1 MGAFNKNRINLTP
14 DNNGNRESFTL
25 EMVEFKPEWQFEDR
39 KTGVIYKN
47 GIIPQKLFI
56 TFLGG
61 NIQPESAKRAID
73 ILEKMFQS
81 GVLTNCEYI
90 RIADYNEVIN
100 APFSTRIL
108 YANSLNRLNSTYN
121 CRPSITYICGASLLL
136 KTMLRL
142 FASYVKQLF
151 IFVPTVQDAFV
162 KINTGPNLDRV
173 ERDRKIVLSQQEI
186 DQFATLCGHILF
198 NESFTFDEKLN
209 GVAPDNPLHD
219 LYTIISLLNTDLRE
233 LQKTEKAQKKQ
244 IEDALE
250 DFRMLNKQ
258 LLVEKKNVE
267 EKEQI
272 QQILIKNL
280 TQARQEAEAANHAKS
295 EFLANLSH
303 EIITPLHAVMGM
315 TELLCTTAL
324 NSEQQNYAD
333 TIQIST
339 RQLHQ
344 LLNNILDFSKNE
356 SGELEGEQSI
366 FDFRRLFENISSL
379 LLDEALK
386 KSLQLTFII
395 PHSIPTALVGYP
407 AYILKVLISLVE
419 NAIKFSNKGEI
430 VVSIEPLSDAAD
442 EINLRISVKDNGIGI
457 PEGKQEL
464 IFQKFTQLDASA
476 TRTAGGTG
484 LGLAIA
490 KQLIE
495 FMGGTLNLFSV
506 EHEGAEFWF
515 KLAFIKPQE
524 TRSTPKSYTTQQ
536 EIVSPLGTESSESQ
550 QSVENA
556 LPINNRILLVEDNSI
571 NQRVATAMLN
581 KLKFTVD
588 IATNGF
594 EALEALK
601 KNIYSLVI
609 MDLQMPLMGG
619 LEATKEIRKQGTGIL
634 NPNIP
639 IIAMTANATKEDH
652 NNCLSAG
659 MNDFLSKPVM
669 MTTLQ
674 TLLQKWA
681 Q

>member
-1 MGAFNKNRINLTP
+1 MGAFNNNALNLTP
-14 DNNGNRESFTL
+14 DNNGKRESVSL
-25 EMVEFKPEWQFEDR
+25 EMIDFNPEWQFKDS
-39 KTGVIYKN
+39 KTGVFYKN

-209 GVAPDNPLHD
+209 GVSPDNPLHD
-219 LYTIISLLNTDLRE
+219 LYTIISLLNNDLRE
-233 LQKTEKAQKKQ
+233 LQKTEKEQKKQ

-250 DFRMLNKQ
+250 DFRMLNSQ
-258 LLVEKKNVE
+258 LSVQKKNVE

-280 TQARQEAEAANHAKS
+280 TQARKEAETANRAKS

-303 EIITPLHAVMGM
+303 EIITPLHAVIGM
-315 TELLCTTAL
+315 TDLLCSTSL
-324 NSEQQNYAD
+324 NSEQKTYTD
-333 TIQIST
+333 TIQMST
-339 RQLHQ
+339 QQLHQ
-344 LLNNILDFSKNE
+344 LLNNILEFSKNV
-356 SGELEGEQSI
+356 SGKLDSEQSI
-366 FDFRRLFENISSL
+366 FDIRRLFDDISSL

-386 KSLQLTFII
+386 KRLLLTFAI
-395 PHSIPTALVGYP
+395 PNSIPTPLLGYP
-407 AYILKVLISLVE
+407 AFLLKVLINLVE
-419 NAIKFSNKGEI
+419 NAIKFSEKGEI
-430 VVSIEPLSDAAD
+430 VVSIRHLSETSDD
-442 EINLRISVKDNGIGI
+442 ITLCISVKDSGIGI
-457 PEGKQEL
+457 PEGKKEL
-464 IFQKFTQLDASA
+464 ILQQFTQLDSSA
-476 TRTAGGTG
+476 TRKAGGTG

-495 FMGGTLNLFSV
+495 FMGGTLNLCSV
-506 EHEGAEFWF
+506 EHEGSEFWF
-515 KLAFIKPQE
+515 ILAFIKPQE
-524 TRSTPKSYTTQQ
+524 NSNLPKAFTAMQ
-536 EIVSPLGTESSESQ
+536 ERVSPSEKELSGSQ
-550 QSVENA
+550 QSIENA
-556 LPINNRILLVEDNSI
+556 LPINNRILLVEDNSV
-571 NQRVATAMLN
+571 NQRVAKAMLN
-581 KLKFTVD
+581 KLGCTVD
-588 IATNGF
+588 IAANGF
-594 EALEALK
+594 EALDALQQ
-601 KNIYSLVI
+601 NTYALVI

-619 LEATKEIRKQGTGIL
+619 LEATKEIRKQATGRI

-652 NNCLSAG
+652 NNCLKAG
-659 MNDFLSKPVM
+659 MNDFISKPVM

-674 TLLQKWA
+674 TLLQKWVR
-681 Q
+681 

>member
-1 MGAFNKNRINLTP
+1 MGAFNNNARNLTP
-14 DNNGNRESFTL
+14 DNNGKRESVSL
-25 EMVEFKPEWQFEDR
+25 EMIDFNPEWQFKDS
-39 KTGVIYKN
+39 KTGVFYKN

-209 GVAPDNPLHD
+209 GVSPDNPLHD
-219 LYTIISLLNTDLRE
+219 LYTIISLLNNDLRE
-233 LQKTEKAQKKQ
+233 LQKTEKEQKKQ

-250 DFRMLNKQ
+250 DFRMLNSQ
-258 LLVEKKNVE
+258 LSVQKKNVE

-280 TQARQEAEAANHAKS
+280 TQARKEAETANRAKS

-303 EIITPLHAVMGM
+303 EIITPLHAVIGM
-315 TELLCTTAL
+315 TDLLCSTSL
-324 NSEQQNYAD
+324 NSEQKTYTD
-333 TIQIST
+333 TIQMST
-339 RQLHQ
+339 QQLHQ
-344 LLNNILDFSKNE
+344 LLNNILEFSKNV
-356 SGELEGEQSI
+356 SGKLDSEQSI
-366 FDFRRLFENISSL
+366 FDIRRLFDDISSL

-386 KSLQLTFII
+386 KRLLLTFAI
-395 PHSIPTALVGYP
+395 PNSIPTPLLGYP
-407 AYILKVLISLVE
+407 AFLLKVLINLVE
-419 NAIKFSNKGEI
+419 NAIKFSEKGEI
-430 VVSIEPLSDAAD
+430 VVSIRHLSETSDD
-442 EINLRISVKDNGIGI
+442 ITLCISVKDSGIGI
-457 PEGKQEL
+457 PEGKKEL
-464 IFQKFTQLDASA
+464 ILQQFTQLDSSA
-476 TRTAGGTG
+476 TRKAGGTG

-495 FMGGTLNLFSV
+495 FMGGTLNLCSV
-506 EHEGAEFWF
+506 EHEGSEFWF
-515 KLAFIKPQE
+515 ILAFIKPQE
-524 TRSTPKSYTTQQ
+524 NSNLPKAFTAMQ
-536 EIVSPLGTESSESQ
+536 ERVSPSEKELSGSQ
-550 QSVENA
+550 QSIENA
-556 LPINNRILLVEDNSI
+556 LPINNRILLVEDNSV
-571 NQRVATAMLN
+571 NQRVAKAMLN
-581 KLKFTVD
+581 KLGCTVD
-588 IATNGF
+588 IAANGF
-594 EALEALK
+594 EALDALQQ
-601 KNIYSLVI
+601 NTYALVI

-619 LEATKEIRKQGTGIL
+619 LEATKEIRKQATGRI

-652 NNCLSAG
+652 NNCLKAG
-659 MNDFLSKPVM
+659 MNDFISKPVM

-674 TLLQKWA
+674 TLLQKWV

>member
-1 MGAFNKNRINLTP
+1 MGAFNNNARNLTP
-14 DNNGNRESFTL
+14 DNNGKRESVSL
-25 EMVEFKPEWQFEDR
+25 EMIDFNPEWQFKDS
-39 KTGVIYKN
+39 KTGVFYKN

-209 GVAPDNPLHD
+209 GVSPDNPLHD
-219 LYTIISLLNTDLRE
+219 LYTIISLLNNDLRE
-233 LQKTEKAQKKQ
+233 LQKTEKEQKKQ

-250 DFRMLNKQ
+250 DFRMLNSQ
-258 LLVEKKNVE
+258 LSVQKKNVE

-280 TQARQEAEAANHAKS
+280 TQARKEAETANRAKS

-303 EIITPLHAVMGM
+303 EIITPLHAVIGM
-315 TELLCTTAL
+315 TDLLCSTSL
-324 NSEQQNYAD
+324 NSEQKTYTD
-333 TIQIST
+333 TIQMST
-339 RQLHQ
+339 QQLHQ
-344 LLNNILDFSKNE
+344 LLNNILEFSKNV
-356 SGELEGEQSI
+356 SGKLDSEQSI
-366 FDFRRLFENISSL
+366 FDIRRLFDDISSL

-386 KSLQLTFII
+386 KRLLLTFAI
-395 PHSIPTALVGYP
+395 PNSIPTPLLGYP
-407 AYILKVLISLVE
+407 AFLLKVLINLVE
-419 NAIKFSNKGEI
+419 NAIKFSEKGEI
-430 VVSIEPLSDAAD
+430 VVSIRHLSETSDD
-442 EINLRISVKDNGIGI
+442 ITLCISVKDSGIGI
-457 PEGKQEL
+457 PEGKKEL
-464 IFQKFTQLDASA
+464 ILQQFTQLDSSA
-476 TRTAGGTG
+476 TRKAGGTG

-495 FMGGTLNLFSV
+495 FMGGTLNLCSV
-506 EHEGAEFWF
+506 EHEGSESWF
-515 KLAFIKPQE
+515 ILAFIKPQE
-524 TRSTPKSYTTQQ
+524 NSNLPKAFTAMQ
-536 EIVSPLGTESSESQ
+536 ERVSPSEKELSGSQ
-550 QSVENA
+550 QSIENA
-556 LPINNRILLVEDNSI
+556 LPINNRILLVEDNSV
-571 NQRVATAMLN
+571 NQRVAKAMLN
-581 KLKFTVD
+581 KLGCTVD
-588 IATNGF
+588 IAANGF
-594 EALEALK
+594 EALDALQQ
-601 KNIYSLVI
+601 NTYALVI

-619 LEATKEIRKQGTGIL
+619 LEATKEIRKQATGRI

-652 NNCLSAG
+652 NNCLKAG
-659 MNDFLSKPVM
+659 MNDFISKPVM

-674 TLLQKWA
+674 TLLQKWV

>member
-1 MGAFNKNRINLTP
+1 MGAFNNNARNLTP
-14 DNNGNRESFTL
+14 DNNGKRESVSL
-25 EMVEFKPEWQFEDR
+25 EMIDFNPEWQFKDS
-39 KTGVIYKN
+39 KTGVFYKN

-73 ILEKMFQS
+73 ILEKRFQS

-209 GVAPDNPLHD
+209 GVSPDNPLHD
-219 LYTIISLLNTDLRE
+219 LYTIISLLNNDLRE
-233 LQKTEKAQKKQ
+233 LQKTEKEQKKQ

-250 DFRMLNKQ
+250 DFRMLNSQ
-258 LLVEKKNVE
+258 LSVQKKNVE

-280 TQARQEAEAANHAKS
+280 TQARKEAETANRAKS

-303 EIITPLHAVMGM
+303 EIITPLHAVIGM
-315 TELLCTTAL
+315 TDLLCSTSL
-324 NSEQQNYAD
+324 NSEQKTYTD
-333 TIQIST
+333 TIQMST
-339 RQLHQ
+339 QQLHQ
-344 LLNNILDFSKNE
+344 LLNNILEFSKNV
-356 SGELEGEQSI
+356 SGKLDSEQSI
-366 FDFRRLFENISSL
+366 FDIRRLFDDISSL

-386 KSLQLTFII
+386 KRLLLTFAI
-395 PHSIPTALVGYP
+395 PNSIPTPLLGYP
-407 AYILKVLISLVE
+407 AFLLKVLINLVE
-419 NAIKFSNKGEI
+419 NAIKFSEKGEI
-430 VVSIEPLSDAAD
+430 VVSIRHLSETSDD
-442 EINLRISVKDNGIGI
+442 ITLCISVKDSGIGI
-457 PEGKQEL
+457 PEGKKEL
-464 IFQKFTQLDASA
+464 ILQQFTQLDSSA
-476 TRTAGGTG
+476 TRKAGGTG

-490 KQLIE
+490 KLLIE
-495 FMGGTLNLFSV
+495 FMGGTLNLCSV
-506 EHEGAEFWF
+506 EHEGSEFWF
-515 KLAFIKPQE
+515 ILAFIKPQE
-524 TRSTPKSYTTQQ
+524 NSNLPKAFTAMQ
-536 EIVSPLGTESSESQ
+536 ERVSPSEKELSGSQ
-550 QSVENA
+550 QSIENA
-556 LPINNRILLVEDNSI
+556 LPINNRILLVEDNSV
-571 NQRVATAMLN
+571 NQRVAKAMLN
-581 KLKFTVD
+581 KLGCTVD
-588 IATNGF
+588 IAANGF
-594 EALEALK
+594 EALDALQQ
-601 KNIYSLVI
+601 NTYALVI

-619 LEATKEIRKQGTGIL
+619 LEATKEIRKQATGRI

-652 NNCLSAG
+652 NNCLKAG
-659 MNDFLSKPVM
+659 MNDFISKPVM

-674 TLLQKWA
+674 TLLQKWV